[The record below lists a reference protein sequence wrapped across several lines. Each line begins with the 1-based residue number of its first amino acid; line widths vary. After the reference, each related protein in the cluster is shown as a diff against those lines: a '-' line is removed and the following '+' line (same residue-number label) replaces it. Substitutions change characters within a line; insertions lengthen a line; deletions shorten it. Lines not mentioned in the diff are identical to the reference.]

1 MTAEMQT
8 VTNYMEATNF
18 KKKKVRVKYIKKI
31 WYNGNREQ
39 IIKTVRSIL

>member
-18 KKKKVRVKYIKKI
+18 KKKKGRVKYINK
-31 WYNGNREQ
+31 YGT
-39 IIKTVRSIL
+39 TVTENKL